1 MQVPSFCGVH
11 GMPST
16 VGNSLGPPPYTAPDC
31 GGEGATACPPPEV
44 PLTQTPAKS
53 LGTVPLGHAEAGAAV
68 AHRPTPTNR
77 AQAPATRKILMRLSL
92 ASGAGVAELSTSNI
106 FSSK

>member
-1 MQVPSFCGVH
+1 MQVPRCCGVQ

-16 VGNSLGPPPYTAPDC
+16 VGNSLGPPPYTAPVC

-68 AHRPTPTNR
+68 AQRPAPTKS
-77 AQAPATRKILMRLSL
+77 AQAPALRKIFTGS
-92 ASGAGVAELSTSNI
+92 V
-106 FSSK
+106 

>member
-68 AHRPTPTNR
+68 AHRPALKKYHALAVHFDGSQTG
-77 AQAPATRKILMRLSL
+77 LGYSL
-92 ASGAGVAELSTSNI
+92 EKL
-106 FSSK
+106 